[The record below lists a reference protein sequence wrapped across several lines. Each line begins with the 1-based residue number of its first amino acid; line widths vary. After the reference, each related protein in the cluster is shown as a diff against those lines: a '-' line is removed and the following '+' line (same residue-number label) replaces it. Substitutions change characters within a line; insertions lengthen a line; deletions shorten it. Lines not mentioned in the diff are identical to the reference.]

1 MFNKPIVRNFK
12 ISNNVAS
19 LPFEELATASPK
31 TYDDEVE
38 AFVAKY
44 GLKTKLWVY
53 PQLIAEVA
61 KWTLSRSGSKIC
73 GKEFVKA
80 NCVTPRNKGI
90 YWFLMWDKRALE
102 KQYKFGQYCAITPL
116 IMSAFKTM
124 QNIKYSEWDNTQYVI
139 NPSLL
144 EAVSIDIPEYTIEE
158 LLTFRKMGL
167 TAQSGRAAGSMKS
180 ALTTYGIYALD
191 KELEDGRCGLGSL
204 PQLARMILLQTWCA
218 HPSNRSPYSILDIK
232 DWDNVPEPLIK
243 EDVMETVS
251 KIKFDVP
258 W

>member
-1 MFNKPIVRNFK
+1 MFNKPAIRNFK

-19 LPFEELATASPK
+19 LPFDELATATPK
-31 TYDDEVE
+31 TYDAEVE
-38 AFVAKY
+38 AFVSKY
-44 GLKTKLWVY
+44 GLKSKLWVY

-61 KWTLSRSGSKIC
+61 KWTLKRNGSKIS
-73 GKEFVKA
+73 GKEFVQT
-80 NCVTPRNKGI
+80 NCVNARNKGI

-102 KQYKFGQYCAITPL
+102 KQYKFTQYCAITPL

-124 QNIKYSEWDNTQYVI
+124 QGIKYSEWEDTQYVV

-144 EAVSIDIPEYTIEE
+144 EAVSIELPDYTTEE
-158 LLTFRKMGL
+158 LLQFREKGL
-167 TAQSGRAAGSMKS
+167 IAQTGRAAGAMKS
-180 ALTTYGIYALD
+180 ALTTYGIYAME
-191 KELEDGRCGLGSL
+191 KELEDGRAGLGSV

-232 DWDNVPEPLIK
+232 DWDNMPEPLIA
-243 EDVMETVS
+243 EDVLESTS
-251 KIKFDVP
+251 KLKFEMP